1 MENQQLVETNGA
13 GFQAVENLRV
23 DDLELDQDKQS
34 KEAKAEKIDHEDDK
48 LDDISD
54 QINDGEDAR
63 SNTKDES
70 GNLQSGTQPENLE
83 TKSETEV
90 STDKQEDSGDK
101 MGAGGDLEPKNQETN
116 IDNNSGQSDLA
127 KEVADRES
135 TQIFDKSDEIPSED
149 HNLEPVFDGTEVP
162 GMEANRSMSGRRLND
177 QDSPGVVEK
186 AVALKNF
193 VKEKSAVAVSTMMR
207 RLSGKR
213 DEGTEDNADDEGKDV
228 SDIPK
233 VGETK
238 VVSDKAVEKFDWN
251 PLHYIKKSSDVGVE
265 NKTEQGD
272 SIAMK
277 GRIILY
283 TKLGCQESKAIRLFL
298 RMKRLRYVEINI
310 DVFPG
315 RKMELEK
322 ISGSASV
329 PKVFFNEILIGGW
342 NELKNLDESG
352 KLDEKVDF
360 LITEAPL
367 FEAPSPPLS
376 GEDDVS
382 SSGPLDELAIIVRKM
397 KESIAVKDRLYKMR
411 RFTNSFLSSEAIDF
425 LSEDQY
431 LERPEAV
438 EFAQKLADKLF
449 FQNVLDEDIFED
461 GNHLYRFLDD
471 DPTVVSQCHNITRGI
486 ITLKLKPLAEIAS
499 RLRFLSHAMFEAYV
513 YEDGRR
519 IDYTSIHGSEEFA
532 RYLRIVEE
540 LQRVEIS
547 DSSREEKLAFFINLY
562 NMMAIHA
569 ILVLGHPDG
578 ALERRKLFGEFKYV
592 IGGSTYSLSA
602 IQNGILRGNQR
613 PPYNLKKP
621 FGVKDKRL
629 TVALPYPEPLIHF
642 ALVYGTRSGPALRC
656 YSPGNI
662 DEELLDAARNF
673 LRNGGIAVDL
683 TAKAVNASKILK
695 WYSIDFGKNEVE
707 VIKHVSN
714 YLDSAD
720 SEVLL
725 DLLATSE
732 LKVTYQ
738 PYDWGLN
745 C

>member
-63 SNTKDES
+63 SNIKDES
-70 GNLQSGTQPENLE
+70 GNLQSATQPENLE

-251 PLHYIKKSSDVGVE
+251 PLHYIKKSSDVGAE

-499 RLRFLSHAMFEAYV
+499 RLRFLSRAMFEAYV